1 MPHRIFLDVDGNET
15 RREPMKRG
23 RPPTGSYKD
32 AEGNLIC
39 PMLVMTQPVVKKIAT
54 AQDNITKTVD
64 VDKIRKA
71 KKIESTDAE
80 SRITLEEF
88 MGMFHPV
95 SNPEHRDGIIFIRE
109 AYVKKHFYL
118 YAYKKDLFNGV
129 PPLIVID
136 PKENIIRI
144 WTWYGPKKEDEQGN
158 VYYDFEAISPTYV
171 IKNLLRPDEQH

>member
-1 MPHRIFLDVDGNET
+1 MLHRIFLDIDGNET

-32 AEGNLIC
+32 EDGNLIC
-39 PMLVMTQPVVKKIAT
+39 PAIVLNQPIDEKKST
-54 AQDNITKTVD
+54 SQKNINI
-64 VDKIRKA
+64 DKIRKT

-80 SRITLEEF
+80 SQITLEEF

-95 SNPEHRDGIIFIRE
+95 GNPEHRDGIIFIRE
-109 AYVKKHFYL
+109 AYVKQHFYL

-158 VYYDFEAISPTYV
+158 VYYNFEAISPTYV
-171 IKNLLRPDEQH
+171 IKGLLRPDESI